1 MNTRFGASR
10 LTLLYMLAAGL
21 WVLLS
26 DGLLASLG
34 LTLAQFERLQSLKG
48 LLFVLLS
55 GALLY
60 GLLRAQQH
68 RLTRTSRD
76 LGASEDS
83 LRQAAA
89 VFEATQEGVLVTD
102 AEQRIVHVNPAFSRI
117 TGYSAE
123 EVLGREPSLLKSGRH
138 DTAFYRGLWEALQ
151 RHGSWSGEV
160 WNRRK
165 SGEIYPQ
172 WHCIRAIH
180 DAQGRIGHY
189 VAVFSDI
196 SALKRSEREL
206 DQLAHY
212 DPLSA
217 LPNRRLFSE
226 RLAHAFDRARRG
238 QSQGAVLLIDL
249 DHFKHI
255 NESLGHNVGDL
266 LLRAVGE
273 RFAAQLGDD
282 MTLARLGGDE
292 FGLLCERCP
301 APDQATGLAQR
312 LLHSLASPFL
322 LAGHELYIGASIGI
336 SLFPEAIDDVEQV
349 LRNADSALFKAKSN
363 GREGFAFYDQ
373 GLTEYARQRVELV
386 GALRQAL
393 DGDQL
398 RLHYQPLHE
407 LHDGR
412 LLGVEALVRWQH
424 PQRGLVPPAEFIPIA
439 EDSGLIGA
447 IDAWVLERACR
458 QMVAW
463 QASGVALRFVAVN
476 VSSRLFG
483 RGELDRQVTRVLAET
498 GLDPACLELEVTE
511 SAVMEDPDAAQE
523 RLERLR
529 RLGVGLAIDDFGTG
543 YSSLARLK
551 RLPVH
556 KLKLDQSFV
565 RGLPHDGDDAAISR
579 AVIALGHSLG
589 LQVVAE
595 GIEQPEQAEFLRR
608 LGCDYGQGYHF
619 GRPVAAEQIGSAP
632 AARAR
637 PGEPQ
642 PQPQEVL

>member
-1 MNTRFGASR
+1 MNTRLGASR
-10 LTLLYMLAAGL
+10 LTLLYLLAAGL
-21 WVLLS
+21 WVLLGDS
-26 DGLLASLG
+26 WLAALG
-34 LTLAQFERLQSLKG
+34 LDSTQLNRLQSVKG

-60 GLLRAQQH
+60 GLLRVQQH
-68 RLTRTSRD
+68 RLTRSSRD

-89 VFEATQEGVLVTD
+89 VFESTQEGVLVTD

-117 TGYSAE
+117 TGYSAA
-123 EVLGREPSLLKSGRH
+123 EVLGQRPSLLKSGRH
-138 DTAFYRGLWEALQ
+138 DGAFYQALWEALQ

-165 SGEIYPQ
+165 SGEVYPQ

-180 DAQGRIGHY
+180 DERGRIGHY

-206 DQLAHY
+206 NQLAHY
-212 DPLSA
+212 DPLSN
-217 LPNRRLFSE
+217 LPNRLLFTE
-226 RLAHAFDRARRG
+226 RLAHAFDRTTRT
-238 QSQGAVLLIDL
+238 QSHGALLLIDL

-255 NESLGHNVGDL
+255 NESLSHNVGDL
-266 LLRAVGE
+266 LLQAVGE
-273 RFAAQLGDD
+273 RFAAQLSDG

-292 FGLLCERCP
+292 FGLLCEPC
-301 APDQATGLAQR
+301 ASPDQAADLAQQ

-322 LAGHELYIGASIGI
+322 LAGRELYIGASIGI
-336 SLFPEAIDDVEQV
+336 SLFPEAIDSVEQV

-373 GLTEYARQRVELV
+373 ALTQYARQRVELV

-393 DGDQL
+393 DNAQL
-398 RLHYQPLHE
+398 RLHYQPLHD
-407 LHDGR
+407 LQDGR
-412 LLGVEALVRWQH
+412 LVGVEALVRWQH

-463 QASGVALRFVAVN
+463 QAAGAELEFVAVN
-476 VSSRLFG
+476 VSGRLFN
-483 RGELDRQVTRVLAET
+483 RGELDLQVTRVLAAT

-511 SAVMEDPDAAQE
+511 SAVMENPDAALL

-529 RLGVGLAIDDFGTG
+529 QLGVGLAIDDFGTG

-565 RGLPHDGDDAAISR
+565 RGLPHDSDDAAITR
-579 AVIALGHSLG
+579 AVIALGQSLE
-589 LQVVAE
+589 LRVVAE
-595 GIEQPEQAEFLRR
+595 GIERPEQVEFLRQ

-619 GRPVAAEQIGSAP
+619 GRPVTAERIGRAADPATLASEPLGAP
-632 AARAR
+632 
-637 PGEPQ
+637 
-642 PQPQEVL
+642 